1 MMVGLLSMKL
11 VHSPIKEDFICMD
24 KNSST
29 VAICLRQLSGQILAK
44 WGARKK
50 KEKKNVSPNPHFY
63 NFPWSLEH

>member
-1 MMVGLLSMKL
+1 MKDLCVYRTTDQIIPVSMELTGLMMVGLLSMKL

-44 WGARKK
+44 
-50 KEKKNVSPNPHFY
+50 
-63 NFPWSLEH
+63 